1 MNEKP
6 INLPIFA
13 FKIQAW
19 ITDLKTEDKMGRNG
33 NITLLPIGGLA
44 NRMRA
49 IASTVYLCRLSGS
62 SLNVYW
68 FRDKGLNSSF
78 ASIFGEIE
86 TGNITIHEDSLL
98 SKLLYDH
105 PRKHNLWLPL
115 MPQKALF
122 RNRAYDYE
130 MNGYNRDVNTFM
142 NFLSEG
148 NLYISSCY
156 PIIDFP
162 EGLFSELFRPVPEIQ
177 AKIDSVILGMSDY
190 RIGVHVRRTD
200 HSVSINNSPNELFY
214 RVIDEELLLHP
225 SLSIYL
231 ATDSESVKSEFKD
244 RYGDRIYCSSSEA
257 DRNSVSGIKE
267 AVSEMYIL
275 SKTDKIFGSCGSSY
289 SEVASALGNIPLMV
303 LKK

>member
-1 MNEKP
+1 
-6 INLPIFA
+6 
-13 FKIQAW
+13 
-19 ITDLKTEDKMGRNG
+19 MGRNG

-130 MNGYNRDVNTFM
+130 MNAYNRDVNKFM

>member
-1 MNEKP
+1 MHS
-6 INLPIFA
+6 IF
-13 FKIQAW
+13 KLGLQI
-19 ITDLKTEDKMGRNG
+19 KETEDKMGRNG

-49 IASTVYLCRLSGS
+49 IASAVYLCRLSGS

-86 TGNITIHEDSLL
+86 SGNITIHENSLL

-115 MPQKALF
+115 VPQIALV
-122 RNRAYDYE
+122 RNRAYDHE

>member
-1 MNEKP
+1 
-6 INLPIFA
+6 
-13 FKIQAW
+13 
-19 ITDLKTEDKMGRNG
+19 MGRNG